1 MKTQIVAYTTI
12 VSKEWYR
19 IVRIWPQTIIPPII
33 STTLYFLIFG
43 KIIGSQVQIMAGVP
57 YMVFIAPGLILM
69 SVMTNAFSNVVFS
82 FYFAKFQKNLEEILV
97 APVHPLTIVLG
108 FITGG
113 IIRALIIAIISI
125 IVILFFIPTT
135 FAHIG
140 ILLSFIIGTAF
151 LFSLGG
157 LLNAIYATKMDDLS
171 VFTTFILTPLTY
183 FGGVFYSIQSLPPL
197 WQTLSHY
204 NPILYLING
213 FRYGFLGVSDTS
225 LLASY
230 GVLFGLS
237 LILIIWIY
245 VLFKKGR
252 GLKL

>member
-33 STTLYFLIFG
+33 STALYFLIFG
-43 KIIGSQVQIMAGVP
+43 KVIGSQVQTVAGVP

-113 IIRALIIAIISI
+113 IIRALIIGIISI
-125 IVILFFIPTT
+125 IVILFFIPAT
-135 FAHIG
+135 FAHVG
-140 ILLSFIIGTAF
+140 VLLSFIIGTAF

-183 FGGVFYSIQSLPPL
+183 FGGVFYSIQSLSPL
-197 WQTLSHY
+197 WQTLSQY

-225 LLASY
+225 LLTSY
-230 GVLFGLS
+230 GVLVGLS

-245 VLFKKGR
+245 ILFKKGR